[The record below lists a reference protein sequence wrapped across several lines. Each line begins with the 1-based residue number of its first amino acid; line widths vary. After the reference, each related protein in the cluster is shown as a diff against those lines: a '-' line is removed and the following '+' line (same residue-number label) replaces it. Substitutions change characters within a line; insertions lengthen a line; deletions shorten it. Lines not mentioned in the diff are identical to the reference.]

1 MDRIP
6 IRKLQFKELMLLGDN
21 QLEDSSPPSSAPLL
35 ALEVFNISRNRI
47 RTIDVTQMPNLR
59 TLNMDKNSIS
69 HIQGLNHVK
78 RLESLFWR
86 EQSLITGS
94 SFAEIQYQDCHNVQN
109 LFLSNNVLSSFA
121 PSTRFL
127 NLRNLELA
135 STGLI
140 SLPTD
145 FGYKLPNLQILNL
158 NYNALRDL
166 RPLLGIASLRN
177 LFAAGNRI
185 SRLRQTATVLEH
197 LGEDLVEVDV
207 RRNPL
212 TVGFYTP
219 QDSTSAPEQQIAV
232 QDHNQVRESR
242 AEERAEVGHTKAYL
256 LPLVNRETDTLSR
269 ARLDEDTK
277 LRRRVYD
284 MLMVSGCAGLAL
296 LDGMEVDR
304 SGVKRR
310 DGVWERLM
318 ELGVLGEREAVNME
332 VEERSGSG
340 KRRKE
345 RVKAV

>member
-1 MDRIP
+1 M
-6 IRKLQFKELMLLGDN
+6 
-21 QLEDSSPPSSAPLL
+21 
-35 ALEVFNISRNRI
+35 
-47 RTIDVTQMPNLR
+47 
-59 TLNMDKNSIS
+59 
-69 HIQGLNHVK
+69 
-78 RLESLFWR
+78 
-86 EQSLITGS
+86 
-94 SFAEIQYQDCHNVQN
+94 QN
-109 LFLSNNVLSSFA
+109 LYISNNVLSSFA

-135 STGLI
+135 STGLK
-140 SLPTD
+140 SLPMD

-177 LFAAGNRI
+177 IFAAGNRI
-185 SRLRQTATVLEH
+185 SRLRQTATVLER
-197 LGEDLVEVDV
+197 LGVDLVEVDV

-219 QDSTSAPEQQIAV
+219 QDSTSAPEQQIVV
-232 QDHNQVRESR
+232 QDHRHVRESR
-242 AEERAEVGHTKAYL
+242 AEKGVEVGNTKAYL

-277 LRRRVYD
+277 LRRRVYE

-304 SGVKRR
+304 SVVKRR
-310 DGVWERLM
+310 DEVWERLM
-318 ELGVLGEREAVNME
+318 ELGILRGGEAVN
-332 VEERSGSG
+332 VDFKERSGSG